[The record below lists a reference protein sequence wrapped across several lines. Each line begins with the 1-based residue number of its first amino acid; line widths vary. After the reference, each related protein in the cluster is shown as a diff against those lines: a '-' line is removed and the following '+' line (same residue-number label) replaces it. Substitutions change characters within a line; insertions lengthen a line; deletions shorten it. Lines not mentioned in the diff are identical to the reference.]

1 MKDNSNKLM
10 MILAIVIIVATVI
23 GIVCYVLYQKTDF
36 GKSKDVLFKKYIVQN
51 VEYVSNVFDISKDKE
66 YISGILK
73 NDYTEKTK
81 VKVNYNDEEYNFDIN
96 GISNK
101 QNKEMYSDINISC
114 KDKDLMRLE
123 LLEKDNTYGVR
134 FSDVVEQFVAIRNEN
149 INDFESSLGLQSNV
163 KINNLNVVD
172 FMDGVE
178 FTEEEQSTLLKT
190 YYKLFFQNLE
200 KSNYS
205 SQSKKVITLSN
216 GQSVNTKAYT
226 LTLSQN
232 ELDNIEKRILNNLK
246 EDKIIISKLE
256 KIDENI
262 SEAGFKDVS
271 IKKSILDAINNKLD
285 SFEYTGQ
292 NDVKYNITVYQNKG
306 ILVRTDIEYNN
317 SKVLIDIGKDSN
329 EMKNVNIKYYNIVD
343 NEEVLHIYNIGKKIT
358 ETGYNLDFLYKTG
371 ETELD
376 VTREMDVDNT
386 KTTIA
391 VKKNDE
397 EIFNLDIDKNLT
409 YKTEQVNLSENDKII
424 VLNDYNGSD
433 KVALISNL
441 EGRVK
446 EYLNSKQSEL
456 NSSILENTINSMD
469 AFIENL
475 NNKHQDNESTEI
487 TKFNSLFELYKGEE
501 VKADAVLE
509 LINTASKNMKE
520 YKAVGNK
527 IRIYLEKG
535 NYTSGKEE
543 EIKALI
549 NTKLTYIVSMGYNEA
564 GQMETIT
571 LIPNEKN

>member
-66 YISGILK
+66 YISSIFK
-73 NDYTEKTK
+73 NDYAEKTK
-81 VKVNYNDEEYNFDIN
+81 VKVIYNDEEYNFDIN

-101 QNKEMYSDINISC
+101 QNKEMYSDINISY

-134 FSDVVEQFVAIRNEN
+134 FSDIVEQFVAIKNEN

-317 SKVLIDIGKDSN
+317 SKVLIDIAKDSN
-329 EMKNVNIKYYNIVD
+329 EMKNVNIEYYNIVD

>member
-66 YISGILK
+66 YISSIFK
-73 NDYTEKTK
+73 SDYVEKTK
-81 VKVNYNDEEYNFDIN
+81 VKVIYNDEEYNFDIN

-101 QNKEMYSDINISC
+101 QNKEMYSDINISY

-134 FSDVVEQFVAIRNEN
+134 FSDIVEQFVAIRNEN

-178 FTEEEQSTLLKT
+178 FTEEERSTLLKT

-391 VKKNDE
+391 VKENDE

-549 NTKLTYIVSMGYNEA
+549 NTKLTYIVSMGYNDA
-564 GQMETIT
+564 GEMETIT

>member
-66 YISGILK
+66 YISSIFK
-73 NDYTEKTK
+73 NDYAEKTK
-81 VKVNYNDEEYNFDIN
+81 VKVIYNDEEYNFDIN

-101 QNKEMYSDINISC
+101 QNKEMYSDINISY

-134 FSDVVEQFVAIRNEN
+134 FSDIVEQFVAIKNEN

-371 ETELD
+371 EKEFD

-391 VKKNDE
+391 VKENDE

-424 VLNDYNGSD
+424 VLNDYNSSD

>member
-66 YISGILK
+66 YISSIFK
-73 NDYTEKTK
+73 NDYAEKTK
-81 VKVNYNDEEYNFDIN
+81 VKVIYNDEEYNFDIN

-101 QNKEMYSDINISC
+101 QNKEMYSDINISY

-134 FSDVVEQFVAIRNEN
+134 FSDIVEQFVAIKNEN

>member
-66 YISGILK
+66 YISSIFK
-73 NDYTEKTK
+73 NDYAEKTK
-81 VKVNYNDEEYNFDIN
+81 VKVIYNDEEYNFDIN

-101 QNKEMYSDINISC
+101 QNKEMYSDINISY

-134 FSDVVEQFVAIRNEN
+134 FSDIVEQFVAIKNEN

-391 VKKNDE
+391 VKENDE

>member
-36 GKSKDVLFKKYIVQN
+36 GKSKDVLFKKYIIQN
-51 VEYVSNVFDISKDKE
+51 VEYASNMLDISKDKE
-66 YISGILK
+66 YISNILK
-73 NDYTEKTK
+73 KDYTEKTK

-114 KDKDLMRLE
+114 MNKDLMRLE
-123 LLEKDNTYGVR
+123 LLEKDNTYGIR
-134 FSDVVEQFVAIRNEN
+134 FSDVVEQFVAIKNEN
-149 INDFESSLGLQSNV
+149 INDFENSLGIESNV
-163 KINNLNVVD
+163 KIDNFNFVD
-172 FMDGVE
+172 FMDGIE

-190 YYKLFFQNLE
+190 YSKLFFQNLE

-216 GQSVNTKAYT
+216 GQSVDTKAYT
-226 LTLSQN
+226 LTLSKN

-246 EDKIIISKLE
+246 EDQIIISKLE
-256 KIDENI
+256 KMDENI
-262 SEAGFKDVS
+262 NEAGFKDISFKRSV
-271 IKKSILDAINNKLD
+271 LDAIDNKLD

-292 NDVKYNITVYQNKG
+292 NDMKYNITVYQNKG
-306 ILVRTDIEYNN
+306 TLVRTDIEYNDV
-317 SKVLIDIGKDSN
+317 KVLIDISKDN
-329 EMKNVNIKYYNIVD
+329 DEMKNVNVKYYNIVD
-343 NEEVLHIYNIGKKIT
+343 NEEVLHIYNISKKIT
-358 ETGYNLDFLYKTG
+358 ENGYNLDFVYKVG
-371 ETELD
+371 EKEFD
-376 VTREMDVDNT
+376 ATREMDGDNT

-391 VKKNDE
+391 FKENDE
-397 EIFNLDIDKNLT
+397 EILNVDIDKNLT
-409 YKTEQVNLSENDKII
+409 YKTEQVNLTENDKII
-424 VLNDYNGSD
+424 VLNDYSGSD
-433 KVALISNL
+433 KVAVISNL

-446 EYLNSKQSEL
+446 EYLNSKQSEI
-456 NSSILENTINSMD
+456 NSNILENTIKSMD
-469 AFIENL
+469 VIIENL

-564 GQMETIT
+564 GEIETIT